1 MLDKYGRNID
11 YLRISITDRCNL
23 RCKYCM
29 PDGCGKV
36 AHEDVLSYEEFLRL
50 AGIFAA
56 LGFRHFRVTGGEPLV
71 REGAADFV
79 RALKRV
85 PGVEK
90 VTMTTN
96 GLLLTKYGPAL
107 AEAGLD
113 GVNISLDTTRPERLE
128 AITGARD
135 VAARVDEAVALMR
148 SLGVPV
154 KINAVLLRETAPDIC
169 ALAEYAAA
177 GVPVRFIELMP
188 VGEGRY
194 LTGYDPD
201 EALAALR
208 RRWPDLHPED
218 VKLGFGPA
226 AYYKSAGLSAPI
238 GFIDAVSHRFCSGCN
253 RVRLTSQGYLKPCLC
268 FDEGA
273 DLRALLRGGRTDGE
287 IREAIRA
294 AVRNKPRQHCFE
306 NPAAMTEKHLMSQ
319 IGG

>member
-113 GVNISLDTTRPERLE
+113 GVVCSPLE
-128 AITGARD
+128 AAIVKNACGKDFITVTPGIRYPDGNMGDQSRVTTPAKAREAGTEFIVVGRPITQAPD
-135 VAARVDEAVALMR
+135 PVAAYRRVVKDF
-148 SLGVPV
+148 LG
-154 KINAVLLRETAPDIC
+154 
-169 ALAEYAAA
+169 
-177 GVPVRFIELMP
+177 
-188 VGEGRY
+188 
-194 LTGYDPD
+194 
-201 EALAALR
+201 
-208 RRWPDLHPED
+208 
-218 VKLGFGPA
+218 
-226 AYYKSAGLSAPI
+226 
-238 GFIDAVSHRFCSGCN
+238 
-253 RVRLTSQGYLKPCLC
+253 
-268 FDEGA
+268 
-273 DLRALLRGGRTDGE
+273 
-287 IREAIRA
+287 
-294 AVRNKPRQHCFE
+294 
-306 NPAAMTEKHLMSQ
+306 
-319 IGG
+319 

>member
-113 GVNISLDTTRPERLE
+113 GVNISLDTTRRERLE

-135 VAARVDEAVALMR
+135 GAARVDEAVALMR

-238 GFIDAVSHRFCSGCN
+238 GFIDAVSHRFCSGRN

-294 AVRNKPRQHCFE
+294 AVHNKPRQHCFE

>member
-107 AEAGLD
+107 AGAGLD

-135 VAARVDEAVALMR
+135 VAARVDEAVA
-148 SLGVPV
+148 
-154 KINAVLLRETAPDIC
+154 
-169 ALAEYAAA
+169 
-177 GVPVRFIELMP
+177 
-188 VGEGRY
+188 
-194 LTGYDPD
+194 
-201 EALAALR
+201 R
-208 RRWPDLHPED
+208 RLC
-218 VKLGFGPA
+218 GA
-226 AYYKSAGLSAPI
+226 
-238 GFIDAVSHRFCSGCN
+238 
-253 RVRLTSQGYLKPCLC
+253 RLTNSVL
-268 FDEGA
+268 
-273 DLRALLRGGRTDGE
+273 
-287 IREAIRA
+287 
-294 AVRNKPRQHCFE
+294 
-306 NPAAMTEKHLMSQ
+306 
-319 IGG
+319 